1 MVSNNKKQEDLDTFY
16 KTIGQN
22 VAKYRQEKG
31 VSQLELA
38 QAIGHKSTTIISLA
52 EITKNNKHFNLEH
65 LYKISRFLE
74 VDICDLLQ

>member
-1 MVSNNKKQEDLDTFY
+1 MANTTTELDLKKFY
-16 KTIGQN
+16 QIIGQN

-52 EITKNNKHFNLEH
+52 EIAKNKHFNLEH
-65 LYKISRFLE
+65 LYRISKYLE